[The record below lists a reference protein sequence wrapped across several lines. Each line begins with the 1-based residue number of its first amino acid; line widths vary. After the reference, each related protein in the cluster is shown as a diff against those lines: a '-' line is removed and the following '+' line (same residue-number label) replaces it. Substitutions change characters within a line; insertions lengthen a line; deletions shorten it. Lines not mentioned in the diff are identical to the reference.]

1 MGVRDLLRPDEIIQ
15 ESPIRMSIFQKQLD
29 SYETKGERPIAWAR
43 FVDRMVKH
51 GIIAGVLILMSLAM
65 GMVGYRGFEGLGW
78 LDAFLN
84 ASMILGGMGPVD
96 TVKSSGGKLFAGMY
110 ALYSGLVFL
119 VVAGLLLTPVVHRV
133 LHRFHAEI
141 ADSETGESPGKRKK
155 SK

>member
-1 MGVRDLLRPDEIIQ
+1 
-15 ESPIRMSIFQKQLD
+15 MSIFQKHLD
-29 SYETKGERPIAWAR
+29 GYETKGERPLAWAR
-43 FVDRMVKH
+43 FIDRMVKH
-51 GIIAGVLILMSLAM
+51 GSIAVALILLSLGI

-96 TVKSSGGKLFAGMY
+96 TVKSNGGKIFAGMY

-119 VVAGLLLTPVVHRV
+119 VVAGLLLAPVVHRI
-133 LHRFHAEI
+133 LHRFHAEV
-141 ADSETGESPGKRKK
+141 AEAEAGESPGKRKK